1 MEYTLYNNN
10 EYQPLEQGNKYSPTW
25 PFRMIVARSSNSG
38 KTTMI
43 MNLLIGNKMADKEN
57 CPIYVSQR
65 FFAVHKTIW
74 ENVNN
79 ISLHRG
85 GSLFDIKNIISRY
98 TGPSDNL
105 ISKIDDLTMK
115 QEFVV
120 FDLRW
125 SKNDPLSIRDITNE
139 IKESFFEKFD
149 LLPTTEELSEIL
161 LTPFKIKI
169 PIIREKYQTW
179 ISSWKEKFK
188 YFIIDEQENTLAARQ
203 QGILYRDQKIIRFP
217 KYDRLMGCTWEKLS
231 QAFGQDIKID
241 HNVTDKNTTI
251 VHGFHPDYLIWMKNI
266 LVLKGEEKINDI
278 DKAISELSD
287 KNELWNLSMYHQVP
301 YILCYA
307 AGGNKLQ
314 FFATKA
320 QDITTISPCCDLSN
334 TASELK

>member
-1 MEYTLYNNN
+1 
-10 EYQPLEQGNKYSPTW
+10 
-25 PFRMIVARSSNSG
+25 
-38 KTTMI
+38 
-43 MNLLIGNKMADKEN
+43 MNA
-57 CPIYVSQR
+57 CQ
-65 FFAVHKTIW
+65 
-74 ENVNN
+74 
-79 ISLHRG
+79 
-85 GSLFDIKNIISRY
+85 
-98 TGPSDNL
+98 
-105 ISKIDDLTMK
+105 
-115 QEFVV
+115 
-120 FDLRW
+120 
-125 SKNDPLSIRDITNE
+125 
-139 IKESFFEKFD
+139 
-149 LLPTTEELSEIL
+149 
-161 LTPFKIKI
+161 
-169 PIIREKYQTW
+169 
-179 ISSWKEKFK
+179 
-188 YFIIDEQENTLAARQ
+188 Q

-334 TASELK
+334 TASELKVNIKLMLLST